1 METTLKMRVVQLVL
15 AICTFSSIS
24 TGDGF
29 QVHKVGGRNSI
40 HPALIRAETRIRLA
54 DRDTEN
60 GDEQATASTK
70 MPAEDDTNSMC
81 VDIEDC
87 YINRTPF
94 DDGTKPQSV
103 FLLAIN
109 NFLRQGSSILVEA
122 AAEMGMTGNG
132 YIPRSEM
139 PPDCLGLTLDNEA
152 VKEAERIRESR
163 KGEKVETNPASRL
176 LYDVGCFALDE
187 LFPERPIA
195 RFWFL
200 ETIARIP
207 YFSYVSMLHLYESF
221 GWWREPE
228 LRKIHYAQEYNE
240 LHHLLIMEALGGNNR
255 WRDRFLGYH
264 VAFGYYWAVNTLFLF
279 SPKAAYEFMELLEA
293 HAVDTYTTFFKENED
308 RLKSLPAP
316 TVAKSYYKAADL
328 YMFDEFQISKRPNT
342 RRPPCDNLYD
352 VFKNISEDEGE
363 HVRTMR
369 ECKDYARIG
378 DIVVSPHYG
387 QVVDEATFADE
398 SRQAW
403 LDWSEEVNR
412 ASCAEEDF

>member
-1 METTLKMRVVQLVL
+1 MRVVQLVL
-15 AICTFSSIS
+15 AVCTFFLIS

-29 QVHKVGGRNSI
+29 QVNKVGGPIN
-40 HPALIRAETRIRLA
+40 PKLIRADTSVRLS
-54 DRDTEN
+54 DKDFSE
-60 GDEQATASTK
+60 GGVEKATASTK
-70 MPAEDDTNSMC
+70 MSAQEDKNSKR
-81 VDIEDC
+81 VDVGDC

-122 AAEMGMTGNG
+122 AAAVGITGKG
-132 YIPRSEM
+132 YIPRSQM
-139 PPDCLGLTLDNEA
+139 PPDCLGLTLDSEA
-152 VKEAERIRESR
+152 VKEAERKRESR

-176 LYDVGCFALDE
+176 LYDIGCFALDE
-187 LFPERPIA
+187 LFPTRPIA

-240 LHHLLIMEALGGNNR
+240 LHHLLIMEALGGNSR

-293 HAVDTYTTFFKENED
+293 HAVDTYTTFFRENED

-316 TVAKSYYKAADL
+316 NVAKSYYKAADL

-378 DIVVSPHYG
+378 DIVVSPH
-387 QVVDEATFADE
+387 QAVDKASFTDE
-398 SRQAW
+398 KRQAW